1 MGIAGVIIG
10 VLGIIIGFFG
20 GLLFGWVGGG
30 IAIGLGAIGI
40 LFGFLARKKTEGQK
54 GTGAIIVGALAV
66 LLSFFLTNSSVNTL
80 KDALKKAKDNTD
92 VAPTITEFAD
102 KINPSLGL
110 VGGLVNIKDAT
121 EDEIKKITD
130 ELLLVIDDAK
140 VKEKREELQKKV
152 EETKEDIQEKVEG
165 AGEAIGDA
173 AEDAGQAVSDAVEGV
188 QNAVTNP

>member
-1 MGIAGVIIG
+1 MSIAGVIIG

-20 GLLFGWVGGG
+20 GLIFGWVGGG

-54 GTGAIIVGALAV
+54 GTGAIVVGALAV

-121 EDEIKKITD
+121 EDELKKITD

-152 EETKEDIQEKVEG
+152 EETKEEIQEKVDE
-165 AGEAIGDA
+165 AGQAL
-173 AEDAGQAVSDAVEGV
+173 EDAGAAAGDAVEGV